1 MRGGLTKYYCFER
14 RRENPPAF
22 VPPFLFSQ
30 PVASLKDYDTR
41 CCWGEWREELYEKFD
56 AQKGVLTLWPWNA
69 HGAGVDEKKVF
80 TAPRTIIFSNYSN
93 WTFNLSLF
101 NFAIKSEIEHSI
113 TKKYCWRRTCCV
125 FFISIWHFSR
135 RWQRTKNE
143 VIQAGFWRTSDILG
157 LTKKIRGTNPVS
169 LARNFRS

>member
-69 HGAGVDEKKVF
+69 HGGVDEKKVF

-101 NFAIKSEIEHSI
+101 NFAIKNEIEQKNI
-113 TKKYCWRRTCCV
+113 AGGGRVV
-125 FFISIWHFSR
+125 FS
-135 RWQRTKNE
+135 
-143 VIQAGFWRTSDILG
+143 
-157 LTKKIRGTNPVS
+157 S
-169 LARNFRS
+169 LAFDTFRGGDNEQKMKSFKLDFGGHPISWA